1 MVHKVKIR
9 TQSEKQ
15 CPVCESGR
23 IEVFYEALQM
33 PVHVHLLWPE
43 REDALSVPKGDI
55 RLASCAECGH
65 IFNTDFNP
73 DLVKYNEWYESS
85 LHRSS
90 RFQSYSRQIADRLI
104 DRYDLKKKDVIEIG
118 SRQVDFL
125 ELICELGENRGIGFY
140 PGSADDPALS
150 TTRQMVTFVHNISSD
165 QYTRYQADLICCSGL
180 LEHIYRPREFVSAL
194 RRDIGDKLETVGFV
208 EVPNGLDR
216 LRSRAVWDFAYEDFS
231 CYTPDSLTYLL
242 VNNGFEVIEQGTALD
257 GQVLTADIRPR
268 IEDLTG
274 AMKAERNSLEAI
286 RQEALAFKA
295 FFQEKVDFLRMKV
308 AEWKAAEKKV
318 VLWGSGL
325 KENYFLNA
333 LKVDE
338 SIMHVVDVNLHHRG
352 LHVAGSGHRIVSP
365 AALRSLRPDVL
376 LLMDPSSES
385 ELYPFVTA
393 GERSPEVLII

>member
-15 CPVCESGR
+15 CPVCESSR

-33 PVHVHLLWPE
+33 PVHVQLLWPE

-55 RLASCAECGH
+55 RLALCSECGH

-73 DLVKYNEWYESS
+73 DLVKYNEWYENS

-90 RFQSYSRQIADRLI
+90 RFQSYSRQVADRLI

-118 SRQVDFL
+118 SRQADFL

-140 PGSADDPALS
+140 PGSPDDPALT
-150 TTRQMVTFVHNISSD
+150 TTRQMVTFLHNVTGD
-165 QYTRYQADLICCSGL
+165 QYARVQADLICCSGF
-180 LEHIYRPREFVSAL
+180 LEHIYKPREFVSTL
-194 RRDIGDKLETVGFV
+194 RRDIGDKLETIGFV
-208 EVPNGLDR
+208 EAPNGLGK
-216 LRSRAVWDFAYEDFS
+216 LRSREVWNIAYEDFS
-231 CYTPDSLTYLL
+231 SFTPSSLTTLF
-242 VNNGFEVIEQGTALD
+242 VNYGFEVIEQGTALD
-257 GQVLTADIRPR
+257 GQVITVDIRPR
-268 IEDLTG
+268 IDDLTSVKKVD
-274 AMKAERNSLEAI
+274 ANSLEAI
-286 RQEALAFKA
+286 RQEAQAFKS
-295 FFQEKVDFLRMKV
+295 FFQEKVEYWNMKL

-338 SIMHVVDVNLHHRG
+338 SIMHVVDFNLQNRG
-352 LHVAGSGHRIVSP
+352 LHIAGSGHRVVSP
-365 AALRSLRPDVL
+365 AALRSLHPDVL
-376 LLMDPSSES
+376 VLMDPSSES
-385 ELYPFVTA
+385 EVYPFTAA
-393 GERSPEVLII
+393 GELNPEVLII